1 MYGALPYMNNVQQQ
15 CILVVITTSL
25 VQKWCLWSRYTK
37 VLSNPFKRI
46 SVSHV
51 TEDLVG
57 LLQWCEQSC
66 AMMFSATANAIQ

>member
-1 MYGALPYMNNVQQQ
+1 MYISLTT
-15 CILVVITTSL
+15 IVITTSL

-57 LLQWCEQSC
+57 LLRWCEQSC